1 MDTQL
6 SNSIRWSDNVIIVD
20 ADYIDSVAFNLI
32 VNFERM
38 LERRIP
44 QADLAY
50 WIDCVALDGGVKE
63 GENQTQVVFI
73 HDKKKT
79 HLEHFL
85 PGNYEEDLNGKA
97 FKDNLGEFVLSSFST
112 EEIVSDETFFTDI
125 VATVCRQ
132 ETVKRI
138 MIIPN
143 AENTL
148 LWERLRQTLQHTEDD
163 KRITLFAMQPMAGG
177 NFRQEIL
184 GYSLMSALGIQGS
197 EIKE

>member
-44 QADLAY
+44 QADLAH

-63 GENQTQVVFI
+63 GENQTQVVLI

-97 FKDNLGEFVLSSFST
+97 FKDNLGEFVLSSFPT

-148 LWERLRQTLQHTEDD
+148 LWERLRQTLQHAEDD

>member
-97 FKDNLGEFVLSSFST
+97 LKDNLGEFVLSSFST